1 MKDDAKQAAH
11 EKEHRSSK
19 QDRSS
24 IGRRKTK
31 NLILAKVQRMQSKQ
45 LMRNTNLP
53 SKKEAALTDGK
64 RRICESTKDAKQAA
78 HKKHNIFESKKEAS
92 LADGK
97 YRILQLVKA
106 STKDLHKA
114 SSW

>member
-45 LMRNTNLP
+45 LTRRNTDLQ
-53 SKKEAALTDGK
+53 SKTEAALAEGK
-64 RRICESTKDAKQAA
+64 QKI
-78 HKKHNIFESKKEAS
+78 
-92 LADGK
+92 
-97 YRILQLVKA
+97 
-106 STKDLHKA
+106 
-114 SSW
+114 